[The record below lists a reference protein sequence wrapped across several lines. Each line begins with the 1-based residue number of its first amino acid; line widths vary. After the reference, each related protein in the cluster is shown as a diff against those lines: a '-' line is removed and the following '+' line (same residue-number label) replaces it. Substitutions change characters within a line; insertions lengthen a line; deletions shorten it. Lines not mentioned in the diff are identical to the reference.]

1 MSAHSIRSRL
11 FLGFGAVSALLALSV
26 VASSLLLGTIDRR
39 SARAIGEH
47 LPAAEQ
53 SLAMAQQF
61 NGSLATLYGFL
72 LTRDPAAKPVLAAQW
87 SKIVEA
93 GTRLDQVSGAFPAEA
108 RARWKALMAAFDG
121 IYQAQHDLLAAAAE
135 APGADPAK
143 LAAGIRDTQDQVGR
157 ILDVLIGPADAQGF
171 RSGGLADLAG
181 RQIDA
186 DGGEIAAALDFL
198 VWLQWGLLAAAL
210 VLAGTI
216 AWLTQRSIVRPI
228 DALTDALGGLAAGAL
243 DVVVPARSRHD
254 EIGRIAR
261 AVEVLRQAALDR
273 DRLEAE
279 QVADR
284 AARERRQI
292 AIEARILSFD
302 REIAGALGHLV
313 DNAGDLRRTA
323 GSLRATAETTARQA
337 GSVAGAARAASGN
350 VETVAAAAEELAASV
365 AEIGRQGAVS
375 AETAE
380 IAVREA
386 ARGGAVVEGLSA
398 ATGSIGEIVKLID
411 DIAAQTNL
419 LALNATIEAA
429 RAGEAGKGFAVV
441 ANEVKS
447 LAAQTARATQ
457 EIGRQIGDIRTAT
470 GEAVAIIGEIGLV
483 IGRISAASLA
493 ISGAVDQQGGATR
506 DIARNV
512 QQAATGTGAVSETI
526 AAVTQD
532 AGRTESASAEMLSTA
547 DALAARAT
555 DLRREVDGFLTDIR
569 AA

>member
-1 MSAHSIRSRL
+1 MPAPSIRSRL
-11 FLGFGAVSALLALSV
+11 FLGFGAVAALLALSV
-26 VASSLLLGTIDRR
+26 IASSLLLGTIDRR
-39 SARAIGEH
+39 SRVSIGQH

-72 LTRDPAAKPVLAAQW
+72 LTKDPAAKPVLAAQW

-93 GTRLDQVSGAFPAEA
+93 GTRLDQVSDAFPADA
-108 RARWKALMAAFDG
+108 RARWKALMGAFDG
-121 IYQAQHDLLAAAAE
+121 IYKAQHDLLAAAE
-135 APGADPAK
+135 APGADPAR
-143 LAAGIRDTQDQVGR
+143 LATGIRDTQDQVGR

-198 VWLQWGLLAAAL
+198 VWLQWGLLAVTL

-216 AWLTQRSIVRPI
+216 AVLTQRSIVRPV
-228 DALTDALGGLAAGAL
+228 DALTDALAGLAAGAF
-243 DVVVPARSRHD
+243 DVVVPAQERQD

-261 AVEVLRQAALDR
+261 AVEVLRAAALDR
-273 DRLEAE
+273 NRLEAE
-279 QVADR
+279 QTTDR
-284 AARERRQI
+284 AARERRQ
-292 AIEARILSFD
+292 AVVEARIRAFD
-302 REIAGALGHLV
+302 REIAGALGQLA
-313 DNAGDLRRTA
+313 DSAGELRGTA
-323 GSLRATAETTARQA
+323 GSLRSTAETTARRA

-350 VETVAAAAEELAASV
+350 VERVAAAAEELAASV
-365 AEIGRQGAVS
+365 AEIGRQVAVS

-398 ATGSIGEIVKLID
+398 ATGSIGAIVKLID

-447 LAAQTARATQ
+447 LANQTARATQ
-457 EIGRQIGDIRTAT
+457 DIGRQIGDIRTAT
-470 GEAVAIIGEIGLV
+470 AEAVAIIGEIGST

-512 QQAATGTGAVSETI
+512 QEAAAGTSAVSETI
-526 AAVTQD
+526 AAVTED
-532 AGRTESASAEMLSTA
+532 TARTEASSADMLATA
-547 DALAARAT
+547 DALAARAA

>member
-26 VASSLLLGTIDRR
+26 IASSLLLGQVDRR
-39 SARAIGEH
+39 SRIAIGEH
-47 LPAAEQ
+47 LPAARQ

-61 NGSLATLYGFL
+61 NGSLATLYRFV
-72 LTRDPAAKPVLAAQW
+72 LTKDPEAKITLAAYW

-93 GTRLDQVSGAFPAEA
+93 GTALDQVAGAFNPDA
-108 RARWKALMAAFDG
+108 RARWKALMAAFDTA
-121 IYQAQHDLLAAAAE
+121 YKAQYELMAAAE
-135 APGADPAK
+135 APGADPAA
-143 LAAGIRDTQDQVGR
+143 LAAGVTNTQDQVRR

-171 RSGGLADLAG
+171 RSGGLADLAAQ
-181 RQIDA
+181 QIDA
-186 DGGEIAAALDFL
+186 DGAAISAALDGL
-198 VWLQWGLLAAAL
+198 VWLEWALLAIGLALAA
-210 VLAGTI
+210 TI
-216 AWLTQRSIVRPI
+216 AFVTQRSIVRPI
-228 DALTDALGGLAAGAL
+228 DGLTDVLGQLAGSSY
-243 DVVVPARSRHD
+243 DVVVPAQDRRD

-261 AVEVLRQAALDR
+261 AVEVLRVAALDR
-273 DRLEAE
+273 NRLEAE
-279 QVADR
+279 QAADR
-284 AARERRQI
+284 ATRERRQA
-292 AIEARILSFD
+292 AIEARILAFD
-302 REIAGALGHLV
+302 REIAGALGHLA
-313 DNAGDLRRTA
+313 DSAGELRGTA
-323 GSLRATAETTARQA
+323 GGLRATAETTALRA

-350 VETVAAAAEELAASV
+350 VGTVAAAAEELANSV
-365 AEIGRQGAVS
+365 AEIGRQVAVS
-375 AETAE
+375 SQTAE

-447 LAAQTARATQ
+447 LANQTARATQ
-457 EIGRQIGDIRTAT
+457 DIGRQIGDIRTAT
-470 GEAVAIIGEIGLV
+470 AEAVAIIAEIGQT

-493 ISGAVDQQGGATR
+493 ISGAVDQQGNATR
-506 DIARNV
+506 NIARNT
-512 QQAATGTGAVSETI
+512 QEAAAGTGAVSETI
-526 AAVTQD
+526 AAVTED
-532 AGRTESASAEMLSTA
+532 TARTESASAEMLATA

-555 DLRREVDGFLTDIR
+555 DLRREVDGFLKDIR

>member
-72 LTRDPAAKPVLAAQW
+72 LTRDPALRPVLAAQW

-121 IYQAQHDLLAAAAE
+121 IYKAQHDLLAAAE
-135 APGADPAK
+135 APGADPTK
-143 LAAGIRDTQDQVGR
+143 LAAGIRDSQDQVGR

-198 VWLQWGLLAAAL
+198 VWLQWGLLAVAL
-210 VLAGTI
+210 ALAGTI
-216 AWLTQRSIVRPI
+216 AWMTERSIVRPI

-243 DVVVPARSRHD
+243 DVVVPAQGRRD

-261 AVEVLRQAALDR
+261 AVEVLRVAALDR

-279 QVADR
+279 QMTDR
-284 AARERRQI
+284 AAREHRQI

-302 REIAGALGHLV
+302 REIAGALGHLA
-313 DNAGDLRRTA
+313 DSAGDLRRMA
-323 GSLRATAETTARQA
+323 GSLRTTAETTARRA
-337 GSVAGAARAASGN
+337 GSVAGAARAASGH

-365 AEIGRQGAVS
+365 AEIGRQVGISTAT
-375 AETAE
+375 AET
-380 IAVREA
+380 AVREA

-398 ATGSIGEIVKLID
+398 ATGSIGEIVGLID

-526 AAVTQD
+526 AAVTED
-532 AGRTESASAEMLSTA
+532 AGRTERASAEMLSTA
-547 DALAARAT
+547 DALAARAA
-555 DLRREVDGFLTDIR
+555 DLRREVDGFLQDIR

>member
-11 FLGFGAVSALLALSV
+11 FLGFGAVSALLVLSV
-26 VASSLLLGTIDRR
+26 IASSLLLGSVDRHSR
-39 SARAIGEH
+39 VALGQH
-47 LPAAEQ
+47 LPAAQQ

-72 LTRDPAAKPVLAAQW
+72 LTKDPAAKPVLAAQW

-93 GTRLDQVSGAFPAEA
+93 GTRLDQVSDAFPADA
-108 RARWKALMAAFDG
+108 RARWRALMAAFDG
-121 IYQAQHDLLAAAAE
+121 IYKAQYGLLAAAEAE
-135 APGADPAK
+135 GADSAK
-143 LAAGIRDTQDQVGR
+143 LMAGIKDSQDQVGH
-157 ILDVLIGPADAQGF
+157 ILDVLIGPADAEGF

-181 RQIDA
+181 RQIDT
-186 DGGEIAAALDFL
+186 DGAEISAALDSL
-198 VWLQWGLLAAAL
+198 VWLQWGLLLVAL
-210 VLAGTI
+210 TLAGTI
-216 AWLTQRSIVRPI
+216 AFLTQRSIVRPV
-228 DALTDALGGLAAGAL
+228 DALTEALGELAVGRY
-243 DVVVPARSRHD
+243 DVMVPAQDRRD

-261 AVEVLRQAALDR
+261 AVEVLRAAALDR
-273 DRLEAE
+273 NRLEAE
-279 QVADR
+279 QAADR
-284 AARERRQI
+284 AARERRQA
-292 AIEARILSFD
+292 AIEARILAFD
-302 REIAGALGHLV
+302 REIAGALGHLA
-313 DNAGDLRRTA
+313 DSAADLRGTA
-323 GSLRATAETTARQA
+323 GGLSITAEVTARRA

-350 VETVAAAAEELAASV
+350 VETVAVAAEQLAASV
-365 AEIGRQGAVS
+365 AEIGRQVAVS

-380 IAVREA
+380 VAVREA

-447 LAAQTARATQ
+447 LANQTARATQ
-457 EIGRQIGDIRTAT
+457 DIGRQIGDIRTAT
-470 GEAVAIIGEIGLV
+470 AEAVAIIAEIGLV
-483 IGRISAASLA
+483 IGRISAASLV
-493 ISGAVDQQGGATR
+493 ISGAVDQQGNATR

-512 QQAATGTGAVSETI
+512 QEAAAGTGAVSETI
-526 AAVTQD
+526 AAVTED
-532 AGRTESASAEMLSTA
+532 TARTEASSAEMLATA
-547 DALAARAT
+547 DALAARAA

>member
-1 MSAHSIRSRL
+1 MSALSIRSRL
-11 FLGFGAVSALLALSV
+11 FLGFGAVVALLALSV
-26 VASSLLLGTIDRR
+26 IASSLLLGTIDRR
-39 SARAIGEH
+39 SRVSIGQH

-72 LTRDPAAKPVLAAQW
+72 LTKDPAAKPVLAAQW

-93 GTRLDQVSGAFPAEA
+93 GTRLDQVSDAFPADA
-108 RARWKALMAAFDG
+108 KARWKALMGAFDG
-121 IYQAQHDLLAAAAE
+121 IYKAQHDLLAAAE

-143 LAAGIRDTQDQVGR
+143 LAAGIHDTQDQVGR
-157 ILDVLIGPADAQGF
+157 ILDVLIGPADAQDF

-186 DGGEIAAALDFL
+186 DGAGIAAALDFL
-198 VWLQWGLLAAAL
+198 VWLQWGLLAGTLA
-210 VLAGTI
+210 LAGTI
-216 AWLTQRSIVRPI
+216 AVLTQRSIVRPV
-228 DALTDALGGLAAGAL
+228 DALTDALGGLAAGSF
-243 DVVVPARSRHD
+243 DVVVPAQARQD

-261 AVEVLRQAALDR
+261 AVEVLRAAALDR
-273 DRLEAE
+273 NRIEAE
-279 QVADR
+279 QTADR
-284 AARERRQI
+284 AARERRQA
-292 AIEARILSFD
+292 AIEARIRSFD
-302 REIAGALGHLV
+302 REIAGALGQLA
-313 DNAGDLRRTA
+313 DSAGDLRGTA
-323 GSLRATAETTARQA
+323 VSLRGTAETTARRA
-337 GSVAGAARAASGN
+337 GSVAGAARAASAN

-365 AEIGRQGAVS
+365 AEIGRQVAVS

-398 ATGSIGEIVKLID
+398 ATGSIGDIVKLID

-429 RAGEAGKGFAVV
+429 RAGEAGKGFTVV

-447 LAAQTARATQ
+447 LANQTARATQ

-470 GEAVAIIGEIGLV
+470 AEAVAIIGEIGST

-493 ISGAVDQQGGATR
+493 ISGAVDQQGSATR

-526 AAVTQD
+526 AAVTAD
-532 AGRTESASAEMLSTA
+532 AARTESASADMLSTA
-547 DALAARAT
+547 DALAARTA

>member
-26 VASSLLLGTIDRR
+26 IASSLLLGSVDRR
-39 SARAIGEH
+39 SRVAIGEH
-47 LPAAEQ
+47 LPAAQQ

-61 NGSLATLYGFL
+61 NGSLATLYRFV
-72 LTRDPAAKPVLAAQW
+72 LTKDPDAKIVLAAYW

-93 GTRLDQVSGAFPAEA
+93 GTRLDQVSAAFPPDE
-108 RARWKALMAAFDG
+108 RARWKVLMAAFDSV
-121 IYQAQHDLLAAAAE
+121 YKAQHDLMAAAE
-135 APGADPAK
+135 APGADPAQ
-143 LAAGIRDTQDQVGR
+143 LAAGVRDTQDQVGR

-186 DGGEIAAALDFL
+186 DGDRISTELDSL
-198 VWLQWGLLAAAL
+198 VWLQWGLLLVAL
-210 VLAGTI
+210 ALAGSI
-216 AWLTQRSIVRPI
+216 AFLTQRSIVRPV
-228 DALTDALGGLAAGAL
+228 DALTDALGELALGRY
-243 DVVVPARSRHD
+243 DVMVPAQERRD

-261 AVEVLRQAALDR
+261 AVEVLRAAALDR
-273 DRLEAE
+273 NRLEAE
-279 QVADR
+279 QAADR
-284 AARERRQI
+284 AARERRQA
-292 AIEARILSFD
+292 AIEARIFAFD
-302 REIAGALGHLV
+302 RQI
-313 DNAGDLRRTA
+313 A
-323 GSLRATAETTARQA
+323 GSLGQLADSAGNLRGTADGLRNTAETTARRA

-365 AEIGRQGAVS
+365 AEIGRQVAVS

-380 IAVREA
+380 LAVREA
-386 ARGGAVVEGLSA
+386 ARGGAVIEGLSA

-411 DIAAQTNL
+411 TIAAQTNL

-447 LAAQTARATQ
+447 LANQTARATQ
-457 EIGRQIGDIRTAT
+457 DIGRQIGDIRTAT
-470 GEAVAIIGEIGLV
+470 AEAVAIIAEIGLV
-483 IGRISAASLA
+483 IGRISEASLA
-493 ISGAVDQQGGATR
+493 ISGAVDQQGNATR

-512 QQAATGTGAVSETI
+512 HEAAAGTSAVSETI
-526 AAVTQD
+526 AAVTED
-532 AGRTESASAEMLSTA
+532 TARTEASSADMLATA

-555 DLRREVDGFLTDIR
+555 DLRREVDGFLKDIR

>member
-53 SLAMAQQF
+53 SLAMAQEF

-72 LTRDPAAKPVLAAQW
+72 LTRDPALRPVLAAQW

-108 RARWKALMAAFDG
+108 RARWRALMAAFDG
-121 IYQAQHDLLAAAAE
+121 IYKAQHDLLAAAE
-135 APGADPAK
+135 APDADPAK
-143 LAAGIRDTQDQVGR
+143 LAAGIRDSQDQVGR

-198 VWLQWGLLAAAL
+198 VWLQWGLLAVAL
-210 VLAGTI
+210 ALAGTI
-216 AWLTQRSIVRPI
+216 AWMTQRSIVRPI

-243 DVVVPARSRHD
+243 DVVVPAQDRRD

-261 AVEVLRQAALDR
+261 AVEVLRVAALDR

-279 QVADR
+279 QAADR
-284 AARERRQI
+284 AAREHRQI

-302 REIAGALGHLV
+302 REIAGALGHLA
-313 DNAGDLRRTA
+313 DSAGDLRRTA
-323 GSLRATAETTARQA
+323 GSLRTTAETTARRA

-365 AEIGRQGAVS
+365 AEIGRQVGVS
-375 AETAE
+375 TATAET
-380 IAVREA
+380 AVREA

-441 ANEVKS
+441 AN
-447 LAAQTARATQ
+447 
-457 EIGRQIGDIRTAT
+457 
-470 GEAVAIIGEIGLV
+470 
-483 IGRISAASLA
+483 LA

-506 DIARNV
+506 EIARNV

-526 AAVTQD
+526 AAVTED
-532 AGRTESASAEMLSTA
+532 AGRTERASAEMLSTA
-547 DALAARAT
+547 DALAARAA
-555 DLRREVDGFLTDIR
+555 DLRREVDGFLQDIR